1 MCVLFSFSLS
11 LALFTFPFS
20 SLRRRPLPS
29 HMYTP
34 QIVCSCA
41 TIESR
46 VYVGEIE
53 EQLPAQSRNLKRIG
67 PQREIK
73 RERER
78 ERERESWEGEKE
90 EKDEAK
96 GNVVAD
102 LEDLI
107 INAYRQDWP
116 IFAGSKGLRP
126 SILIS
131 IIVRSSRNATSVDGT
146 LYLMRRYQPTSLSS
160 PDNPPVIPSFSFAL
174 SLSLL
179 ILL

>member
-1 MCVLFSFSLS
+1 MCPILFLPLLGPLYLPLLVSASP
-11 LALFTFPFS
+11 PFAFAYVHTADRM
-20 SLRRRPLPS
+20 LMCNNRKPCVRRWNRGAITGAISQP
-29 HMYTP
+29 
-34 QIVCSCA
+34 
-41 TIESR
+41 
-46 VYVGEIE
+46 E
-53 EQLPAQSRNLKRIG
+53 EDWPTERN
-67 PQREIK
+67 QE